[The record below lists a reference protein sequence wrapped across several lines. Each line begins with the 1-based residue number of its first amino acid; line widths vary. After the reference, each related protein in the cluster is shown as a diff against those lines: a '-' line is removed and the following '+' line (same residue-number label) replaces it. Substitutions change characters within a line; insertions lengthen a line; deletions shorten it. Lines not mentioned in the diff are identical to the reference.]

1 MERSGANKIE
11 SRCRQ
16 HVSASIR
23 KRVSSSSGQGLV
35 TCNRI
40 EQMVLW
46 YLDIHSRYTDMLGE
60 LMADQVA
67 HEKQAGAGK
76 CWAFLLSLDEDGEDE
91 LGVAQ
96 ELDQDSDDDATMV
109 E

>member
-1 MERSGANKIE
+1 MALALHTEALCCQYSVMTNLFLHDQFDFSHLTVCE
-11 SRCRQ
+11 
-16 HVSASIR
+16 
-23 KRVSSSSGQGLV
+23 
-35 TCNRI
+35 RI
-40 EQMVLW
+40 EQMVSW

-67 HEKQAGAGK
+67 CEKQAGAGK
-76 CWAFLLSLDEDGEDE
+76 RQAFLLSSDEDGEDE

-96 ELDQDSDDDATMV
+96 ELDQDSDDNAAMV

>member
-1 MERSGANKIE
+1 MALALHTKALHCQYSVMTDLFLHDQFDF
-11 SRCRQ
+11 SRLAVCE
-16 HVSASIR
+16 
-23 KRVSSSSGQGLV
+23 
-35 TCNRI
+35 RI
-40 EQMVLW
+40 EQMVSW
-46 YLDIHSRYTDMLGE
+46 YLDIRSRYTDVLGE

-76 CWAFLLSLDEDGEDE
+76 RRAFLLLSDEDSEDE

-96 ELDQDSDDDATMV
+96 ELDQDSDDDAAMV

>member
-1 MERSGANKIE
+1 M
-11 SRCRQ
+11 
-16 HVSASIR
+16 VS
-23 KRVSSSSGQGLV
+23 
-35 TCNRI
+35 
-40 EQMVLW
+40 W

-67 HEKQAGAGK
+67 CEKQAGAGK
-76 CWAFLLSLDEDGEDE
+76 RQAFLLSSDEDGEDE

-96 ELDQDSDDDATMV
+96 ELDQDSDDDAMMV